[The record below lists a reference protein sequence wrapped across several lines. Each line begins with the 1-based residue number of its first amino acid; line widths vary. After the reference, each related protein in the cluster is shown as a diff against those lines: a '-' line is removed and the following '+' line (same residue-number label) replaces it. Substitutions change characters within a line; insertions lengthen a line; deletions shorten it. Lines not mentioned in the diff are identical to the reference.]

1 MSAPCDLAFAHA
13 VRRAAAGI
21 RPKSGCDPEVAGEP
35 AAALLRA
42 GAAFGAVERELL
54 AQMVTGALRKVRQ
67 PPGETALAR
76 ALREAGAAWRGG
88 KEADPA
94 TEGAALA
101 SMLRTGMELRPGERE
116 LVAQMITGEWRRG
129 SSRPPVGAGHPR
141 VVEVVAALR
150 QKLADGAVRKNAVTD
165 VAARFG
171 LTARTV
177 EAYEAMVQER
187 ENLTPFLRNEPSF

>member
-21 RPKSGCDPEVAGEP
+21 RPKSGCDPEVAG
-35 AAALLRA
+35 AAAASMLRA
-42 GAAFGAVERELL
+42 GAALGAVERELL
-54 AQMVTGALRKVRQ
+54 AQMATGALRKVRQ
-67 PPGETALAR
+67 PPGETALAW
-76 ALREAGAAWRGG
+76 ALREAGAAWRSG
-88 KEADPA
+88 KEVDPA

-116 LVAQMITGEWRRG
+116 LLAQMITGEWRRG

-150 QKLADGAVRKNAVTD
+150 AVSGKRTAAVAEI
-165 VAARFG
+165 AARFR

-187 ENLTPFLRNEPSF
+187 ENLTPFLRSKPSS